1 MENLRR
7 EMLML
12 NGAEIHETL
21 FNNLYIG
28 LQDLKTINN
37 SPDRFF
43 LGDGVDLY
51 KNNRND
57 IIVNDNSDIIT
68 ISERGNTN
76 SYGIR
81 VDSPNK
87 SFILT
92 KEKLIIKTTDGKILD
107 NVMHFD
113 DLVVLYKLSKDIKDS
128 ASVIANLY

>member
-1 MENLRR
+1 MENNRL
-7 EMLML
+7 EMLKMT
-12 NGAEIHETL
+12 GYEIHENV
-21 FNNLYIG
+21 FNNLFIG
-28 LQDLKTINN
+28 LQDLKTING

-57 IIVNDNSDIIT
+57 VIINDNSDIIT

-92 KEKLIIKTTDGKILD
+92 KEKLLIKNTNGNILD
-107 NVMHFD
+107 NVMHFN
-113 DLVVLYKLSKDIKDS
+113 DLVELYKLSKDIRDS
-128 ASVIANLY
+128 ASVIANLL

>member
-1 MENLRR
+1 MENNRL
-7 EMLML
+7 EMLKMTG
-12 NGAEIHETL
+12 NEIHENV
-21 FNNLYIG
+21 FNNLFIG
-28 LQDLKTINN
+28 LQDLKTING

-57 IIVNDNSDIIT
+57 VIINDNSDIIT

-92 KEKLIIKTTDGKILD
+92 KEKLLIKNTNGNILD
-107 NVMHFD
+107 NVMHFN
-113 DLVVLYKLSKDIKDS
+113 DLVELYKLSKDIRDS
-128 ASVIANLY
+128 ASVIANLL

>member
-12 NGAEIHETL
+12 NEAEIHETL

-43 LGDGVDLY
+43 LGDGVNLY
-51 KNNRND
+51 KNNSNNV
-57 IIVNDNSDIIT
+57 IIDDNSDIIT
-68 ISERGNTN
+68 ISERGNTS

-81 VDSPNK
+81 VDSINK

-92 KEKLIIKTTDGKILD
+92 KEKLLIKTADGKILD

>member
-12 NGAEIHETL
+12 NGAEIHENV
-21 FNNLYIG
+21 FNNLFIG
-28 LQDLKTINN
+28 LQDLKTING

-57 IIVNDNSDIIT
+57 VIINDNSDIIT

-92 KEKLIIKTTDGKILD
+92 KEKLLIKNTNGNILD
-107 NVMHFD
+107 NVMHFN
-113 DLVVLYKLSKDIKDS
+113 DLVELYKLSKDIRDS
-128 ASVIANLY
+128 ASVIANLL

>member
-1 MENLRR
+1 
-7 EMLML
+7 MLML

>member
-1 MENLRR
+1 MEKIRI
-7 EMLML
+7 EMLKMT
-12 NGAEIHETL
+12 GCEIHENV

-28 LQDLKTINN
+28 IQDLKTINN

-92 KEKLIIKTTDGKILD
+92 KEKLLIKTADGRILD